1 MLVFKDDLI
10 GGVKKEAVG
19 TSDRNRISPIEDTED
34 NSKRKSG
41 EVLYLQ
47 DILQLVADVDVLLIV
62 IHLRVVGDQGVLRA
76 DVDGVVNLPVHISDL
91 ASWME

>member
-1 MLVFKDDLI
+1 M
-10 GGVKKEAVG
+10 GSKKKQWARLTG
-19 TSDRNRISPIEDTED
+19 TEYHPSKIRRA
-34 NSKRKSG
+34 NSKRKLG

-47 DILQLVADVDVLLIV
+47 DILQLVADVNVLLIV

-76 DVDGVVNLPVHISDL
+76 DVDGVINLPVDISDL

>member
-34 NSKRKSG
+34 NSKRKP

-47 DILQLVADVDVLLIV
+47 DILQLVADVNVLLIV